1 MTSNIIFLIVVAVV
15 IVLRVKQELGKTN
28 PEDQE
33 KREAIRKHIR
43 EQIKKAEADK
53 DKQDSQNSQD
63 AIYKDPSRTVVDI
76 AKLQEEMNK
85 IKEQKKS
92 ILKSKNIDTSSKKAK
107 QEVEKAMYAAFEK
120 DNEKILS
127 ELPEDIRDEM
137 KAAVKYLPNP
147 SIKLFIL
154 GSKKAYEMALTA
166 FKDGNKKILNL
177 LLTPK
182 IYNEFVKAIDTR
194 EEKNQKLELNLI
206 SILNADIIS
215 VKVTKKTIKIG
226 VKFDTEQINF
236 ITDKEDESKVVS
248 GSKQDIQRIS
258 EIWTFKRDIES
269 DGLNWKVVSKVQA

>member
-1 MTSNIIFLIVVAVV
+1 MTSDIIFLIIVAVV
-15 IVLRVKQELGKTN
+15 IVLRIKQELGKTSS
-28 PEDQE
+28 EDQE

-43 EQIKKAEADK
+43 EQIKKAEAEK
-53 DKQDSQNSQD
+53 DKQNSQD
-63 AIYKDPSRTVVDI
+63 ATHKDSSKTVIDI
-76 AKLQEEMNK
+76 AKLQEEMKK
-85 IKEQKKS
+85 IKEQKVAA
-92 ILKSKNIDTSSKKAK
+92 LDSKNATASKKVK

-120 DNEKILS
+120 DNEKILN
-127 ELPEDIRDEM
+127 ELPEDVRDEM

-154 GSKKAYEMALTA
+154 GAKKAYEMVLMA
-166 FKDGNKKILNL
+166 FKDGNKKVLNS

-182 IYNEFVKAIDTR
+182 IFSEFAKAIEARD
-194 EEKNQKLELNLI
+194 EKNQKLELNLV
-206 SILNADIIS
+206 SILAADIVS
-215 VKVTKKTIKIG
+215 VRVTKKTIKIG

-269 DGLNWKVVSKVQA
+269 KELNWKVVSKIQA